1 MSEGNAF
8 QVCSQGLDTTENL
21 AEIVECLAIRQAQ
34 VGRAASLFGVE
45 GWPKTVE
52 KDLGKNYLT

>member
-21 AEIVECLAIRQAQ
+21 AEIVECLAIRQAE
-34 VGRAASLFGVE
+34 VGWLWIASLYGFDGC
-45 GWPKTVE
+45 PKTVE
-52 KDLGKNYLT
+52 QDFRHN